1 MKEGDMT
8 HYFLSWTGQHMF
20 CTYPLP
26 LLVKE
31 VKKWIYFK
39 CELLFVRFEH
49 LATLNGQN
57 CLYKT

>member
-1 MKEGDMT
+1 MT